1 MGKGNWKRV
10 NEVNEGTNLTFR
22 PLKPQPSNQGSFF
35 NEGKIR
41 FRLLRLLSAENR
53 PNQYSYNRNTRGC
66 KKGTPKGAFFIKTAR
81 N

>member
-41 FRLLRLLSAENR
+41 FRLL
-53 PNQYSYNRNTRGC
+53 
-66 KKGTPKGAFFIKTAR
+66 KVAFRRK
-81 N
+81 